1 MIHLS
6 GNPLGYGIIELA
18 EHLNCLPGLAE
29 LELAKINMGEE
40 EAAAIV
46 RCLPSLSRLK
56 RLNLSVNPLGHGIVQ
71 LAERLK
77 CVPHL
82 TDLYNTRMDKEKIS
96 ALSRA
101 LKHGQS

>member
-1 MIHLS
+1 
-6 GNPLGYGIIELA
+6 
-18 EHLNCLPGLAE
+18 
-29 LELAKINMGEE
+29 MGEE

-46 RCLPSLSRLK
+46 RCLPSLSRLRK
-56 RLNLSVNPLGHGIVQ
+56 LNLSVNPLGHGIVQ

-82 TDLYNTRMDKEKIS
+82 TDLLLYNTRMDKEKIS

-101 LKHGQS
+101 LKHVPKLKELDLTILLAEESVF